1 MFNEEAAVYGIGN
14 GSGLCRVEVQDV
26 LNGGAGRELLGGGEG
41 GGMITWHEETSTRS
55 QCSACLN
62 NEGRVALQILLTAVL
77 MFVTW
82 INAVRYM

>member
-1 MFNEEAAVYGIGN
+1 MDLLAVPVFNEEAAVYGIGN

-26 LNGGAGRELLGGGEG
+26 LNGGAGRELLGGEG

-62 NEGRVALQILLTAVL
+62 NEGGGGGGG
-77 MFVTW
+77 
-82 INAVRYM
+82 